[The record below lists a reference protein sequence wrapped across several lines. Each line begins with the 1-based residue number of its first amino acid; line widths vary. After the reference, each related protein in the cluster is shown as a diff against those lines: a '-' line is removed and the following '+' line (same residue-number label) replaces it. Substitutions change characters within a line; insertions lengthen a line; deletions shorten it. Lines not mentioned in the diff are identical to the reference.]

1 MGYTGKALETIL
13 TNNSDIFDG
22 VTVISHEW
30 YTEEDTENLPRI
42 ELNQLETEP
51 ILVKSGSS
59 GQEWES
65 WEVEIFD
72 TTADHAKELADA
84 VETALD
90 DFTGTEEEVTF
101 KTCLLMNRQT
111 DNETKSIIVEF
122 KMLTQ

>member
-42 ELNQLETEP
+42 ELINVETDV
-51 ILVKSGSS
+51 IGVKTGNT
-59 GQEWES
+59 GQAWET
-65 WEVEIFD
+65 WEIEVFSA
-72 TTADHAKELADA
+72 TADHAKELSDA
-84 VETALD
+84 VVTALD
-90 DFTGTEEEVTF
+90 DFTGTEKEVTF
-101 KTCLLMNRQT
+101 KVCTLRNRQT
-111 DNETKSIIVEF
+111 DNETKSIILEF

>member
-1 MGYTGKALETIL
+1 MAYTGKALETIL

-59 GQEWES
+59 GQEWER

-90 DFTGTEEEVTF
+90 DYTGTEDEVAF
-101 KTCLLMNRQT
+101 KTCFLTNRQT
-111 DNETKSIIVEF
+111 DNETKSIILEF
-122 KMLTQ
+122 K

>member
-1 MGYTGKALETIL
+1 MAYTGKALETIL
-13 TNNSDIFDG
+13 TNNSDLFDG
-22 VTVISHEW
+22 VTVISHLW

-90 DFTGTEEEVTF
+90 DYTGTEDEVTF
-101 KTCLLMNRQT
+101 KACFLTNRQT
-111 DNETKSIIVEF
+111 DNETKSIIMEF
-122 KMLTQ
+122 KMLTG